1 MGVKCPRKCPK
12 RLDEEECEE
21 FGYER
26 SEAGV
31 LLSHCSLSAFLA
43 PWRLFGCLAVGW
55 SAVLA
60 PCRFFPHSDDD
71 IFVPAGLDVL
81 PAFQHL

>member
-1 MGVKCPRKCPK
+1 MSEKCK
-12 RLDEEECEE
+12 E

-26 SEAGV
+26 CEAAG
-31 LLSHCSLSAFLA
+31 LLSHRSLSAFLSL
-43 PWRLFGCLAVGW
+43 WHLFGCLAVGW

-60 PCRFFPHSDDD
+60 LCRFFPHSDDD

>member
-1 MGVKCPRKCPK
+1 MWRGGRAAFP
-12 RLDEEECEE
+12 
-21 FGYER
+21 
-26 SEAGV
+26 
-31 LLSHCSLSAFLA
+31 LLFLCVSISVA
-43 PWRLFGCLAVGW
+43 FGCLAVNW

-60 PCRFFPHSDDD
+60 LCRFFPQSDDD

>member
-1 MGVKCPRKCPK
+1 MREKCK
-12 RLDEEECEE
+12 ESGCEH
-21 FGYER
+21 G
-26 SEAGV
+26 EAGG
-31 LLSHCSLSAFLA
+31 LLSHCSLSVFLS

-60 PCRFFPHSDDD
+60 SCRLFPLSDDD

>member
-1 MGVKCPRKCPK
+1 MQRILDMNSARREGCFPIALCLRFYLRGV
-12 RLDEEECEE
+12 
-21 FGYER
+21 
-26 SEAGV
+26 
-31 LLSHCSLSAFLA
+31 
-43 PWRLFGCLAVGW
+43 LFGCLAVGW

-60 PCRFFPHSDDD
+60 SCRFFPHSDDD